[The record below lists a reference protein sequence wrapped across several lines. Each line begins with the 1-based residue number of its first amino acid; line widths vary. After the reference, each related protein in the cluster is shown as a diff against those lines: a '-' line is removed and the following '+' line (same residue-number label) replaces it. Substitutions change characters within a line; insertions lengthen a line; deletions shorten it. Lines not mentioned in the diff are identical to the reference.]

1 MINLKKYRITKYNP
15 QNRNDKD
22 VYLKDEWTSV
32 SDIGKTFS
40 DGTLNVKEYLEMEN
54 KYIQALNIILK
65 ENNVT
70 NLIVYNLEKYE
81 NIEDFL
87 SFDKAFFEKLTDNIC
102 LSLDEIEKIVSL
114 ALREVLWCKLCSI
127 NRNIEI
133 EFGYDYYMYIK
144 CNEISKNLVNKFL
157 NMGIY
162 VELL

>member
-1 MINLKKYRITKYNP
+1 M
-15 QNRNDKD
+15 
-22 VYLKDEWTSV
+22 
-32 SDIGKTFS
+32 
-40 DGTLNVKEYLEMEN
+40 
-54 KYIQALNIILK
+54 
-65 ENNVT
+65 T
-70 NLIVYNLEKYE
+70 NLIVYNLEKYG

-114 ALREVLWCKLCSI
+114 ALREVLWCKLYSI
-127 NRNIEI
+127 NRNMEI

-144 CNEISKNLVNKFL
+144 CNEISKDLVNKFL